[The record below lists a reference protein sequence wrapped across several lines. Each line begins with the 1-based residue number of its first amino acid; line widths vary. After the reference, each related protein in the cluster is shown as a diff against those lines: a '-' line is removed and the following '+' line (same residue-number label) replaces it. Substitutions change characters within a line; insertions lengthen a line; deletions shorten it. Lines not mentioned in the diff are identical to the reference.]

1 MLEDSYVGIYDL
13 ERVSFHFKAITGE
26 VGDVEPNGAFMG
38 DRSSVEQLSLFRTII
53 NQSINYEIISLIL
66 QL

>member
-38 DRSSVEQLSLFRTII
+38 DRSSVQLSLFRTII